1 LLKNPPF
8 VNLID
13 IDFKSTK
20 RLCGKNIRKLPY
32 DIFERCLLNGERK
45 KRNWLLYSK
54 SKNALYCFQCLIFGS
69 NKHAFSDPNF
79 GFTNWQ
85 KCHHLVNEHEK
96 SVAHNT
102 NVRKWFLRTTKNKD
116 VIDHALQ
123 EEIQSQMSYWKNV
136 LHRIVATISFL
147 SEREL
152 AFRGD
157 DQTFGS
163 KHNGNYLGCLE
174 LISKFDPFIANHIT
188 NFGNKGRGNVSYLSS
203 TICDEFISLM
213 SKLVIDNITNK
224 IKKSKYFSIVVD
236 STPDITK
243 IDQLTIIIRYIEDN
257 NYAVERFLG
266 FLKSV
271 GHKAEDMEN
280 ALLNFFTDHSI
291 DLKNCRGQSYDNASN
306 MSGIYNGLQ
315 ARIKRTS
322 KQALYVPCAA
332 HSLNLVGQNAA
343 EATSEGTRFFYN
355 TQMIYNFFS
364 GSTSLWETLEKCLDK
379 TPDSLTIKNLCKT
392 RWSSRY
398 DVCKSLNEGYKE
410 ILQSLE
416 KIYLDKNQ
424 RPAIC
429 HEARSIHKKI
439 NSLEFS
445 FLLSMWSPIL
455 KRFDAT
461 SKTLQS
467 ENIDLSI
474 VISLYRSLKDY
485 IENMRSSFHTFLE
498 EAQIRCGSE
507 LFSWETSRT
516 KKKSTFHIDDLSS
529 DEINFTGNEKMKIE
543 TFLVIIDTI
552 VFQLNK
558 RMEVYIEIN
567 NRFGFLLNLENETL
581 ESIRIQGKNLVELYH
596 LDIETD
602 FEEELIQ
609 FKSIVKDFPTECK
622 LSFAALH
629 KTLITSSLETSFPN
643 IEIILRIICT
653 LPSSNASGE
662 RSFSVLKRV
671 KNYLRSSLIHEKMSN
686 LSILCIE
693 SDLVK
698 NMKWEELIHQFA
710 TMKSRKKD
718 I

>member
-1 LLKNPPF
+1 MDQMLYVKLMKQVWTDSYSNVQNDEIVEKINNNELNSSDLTIIDSLAETNNSGEQKNNEIPSPNLELITSSSKNVSVSKQFPGSDLAEWNLDSDTIDYLLKNPPF
-8 VNLID
+8 VNSID

-54 SKNALYCFQCLIFGS
+54 SKNALYCFQCLIF
-69 NKHAFSDPNF
+69 
-79 GFTNWQ
+79 
-85 KCHHLVNEHEK
+85 VNEHEK

-102 NVRKWFLRTTKNKD
+102 NVCKWFLRTTKNKD
-116 VIDHALQ
+116 VIHHALQ

-136 LHRIVATISFL
+136 LHR
-147 SEREL
+147 
-152 AFRGD
+152 
-157 DQTFGS
+157 
-163 KHNGNYLGCLE
+163 CLE

-213 SKLVIDNITNK
+213 N
-224 IKKSKYFSIVVD
+224 

-243 IDQLTIIIRYIEDN
+243 VDQLTIIIRYIEDN
-257 NYAVERFLG
+257 NFAVERFLG

-291 DLKNCRGQSYDNASN
+291 DLKNCR
-306 MSGIYNGLQ
+306 
-315 ARIKRTS
+315 
-322 KQALYVPCAA
+322 
-332 HSLNLVGQNAA
+332 
-343 EATSEGTRFFYN
+343 
-355 TQMIYNFFS
+355 
-364 GSTSLWETLEKCLDK
+364 EKCLDT
-379 TPDSLTIKNLCKT
+379 TPDLLTIKNLCKT

-398 DVCKSLNEGYKE
+398 DVCKSLNGGYKE

-424 RPAIC
+424 RPTIC
-429 HEARSIHKKI
+429 HEARSTHKKI
-439 NSLEFS
+439 NTLEFS

-485 IENMRSSFHTFLE
+485 IENMRNSFHTFLE
-498 EAQIRCGSE
+498 KAQIRCGSK

-529 DEINFTGNEKMKIE
+529 DEINFSGNEKMKIE
-543 TFLVIIDTI
+543 TFLT
-552 VFQLNK
+552 
-558 RMEVYIEIN
+558 
-567 NRFGFLLNLENETL
+567 LEN
-581 ESIRIQGKNLVELYH
+581 IRIQGKNLVELD
-596 LDIETD
+596 LETD
-602 FEEELIQ
+602 FKEELIQ
-609 FKSIVKDFPTECK
+609 FKSIVKDFPKECK

-671 KNYLRSSLIHEKMSN
+671 KHYLRSFLLHEKMSN